1 MAIEI
6 ISSNLNEIG
15 NAGSF
20 ESDISTWGFTLD
32 GFGNLSRDASRAYA
46 GLYSQKCSPLVD
58 FSEFLGAFAVTK
70 AKASAL
76 VYGNTYLLRAR
87 IFVDNASP
95 IAPDDCE
102 FSWNG
107 LIIPYLI
114 SETKKTVAE
123 ARGAWVE
130 VEGKF
135 TASII
140 TGPEFVLFLRQID
153 IANHINLSNFVWVDK
168 VEIYQYIEVSETCTL
183 VIDTDSTVVTN
194 ETAPA
199 ANDGSITVA
208 TTAGTGP
215 FEYSKNNGASWQS
228 SNLFAGLAPGVYTVK
243 VREIATP
250 SCESTQTFAVN
261 SAAATFS
268 FTTAKTDESI
278 IGAADGS
285 IVVTVTGTVAPF
297 TYSKDG
303 GATFQSGN
311 LFENLAAGTYTIVVK
326 DADDVILAANVTIEA
341 GTVIFEKVWLH
352 GNFITK
358 SQSASTGWEAAI
370 NYRIYDDVRVE
381 DEAGSGTFI
390 SKLKIALPPDST
402 GLALLQVRQAF
413 RKIMEPVAPVY
424 SEDIIRLT
432 DRIKF
437 FKHYTGELEGTE
449 ETPAI
454 LTESLPNLVVWGGL
468 DKFNYPDYDFF
479 AEYPTHKK
487 FMSWAP
493 LTKQVDPL
501 QPDYLNF
508 WLYKS
513 TSNELHLKV
522 KAYYDDNTNQTA
534 TTASISPVAYGR
546 LYQVPTGPANSGV
559 KFIDPEKNVVKY
571 DLWLEDQSGIIS
583 EVRTYVLDAFSIPDV
598 RLFMFANS
606 LGSFEVM
613 RFYGAAEITN
623 GFERE
628 IIQKYLA
635 PGYASITGE
644 KAVHRATRIKKE
656 SYSSGYFKGLLAK
669 EWQDYM
675 NDFMLSPYVYEI
687 MGTTLRPVIITDGS
701 IETIDKDFKRFFRF
715 TAEDGYDNNFYTPTI

>member
-32 GFGNLSRDASRAYA
+32 GFGNISRDSAQAYA
-46 GLYSQKCSPLVD
+46 GLYSQKYTPLVD
-58 FSEFLGAFAVTK
+58 FTMFGNVFICK
-70 AKASAL
+70 AKASSL
-76 VYGNTYLLRAR
+76 VVGNSYLLRAR
-87 IFVDNASP
+87 VYVNNAAP

-102 FSWNG
+102 FTFDNTIVSF
-107 LIIPYLI
+107 IS
-114 SETKKTVAE
+114 SETRQTVGA

-130 VEGKF
+130 VEARF
-135 TASII
+135 IASII
-140 TGPEFVLFLRQID
+140 TGPEFILSLIQID
-153 IANHINLSNFVWVDK
+153 EANHINLSNFIWVDK
-168 VEIYQYIEVSETCTL
+168 VEIYQYVEVSDTCTL
-183 VIDTDSTVVTN
+183 LINTGSTVVTN
-194 ETAPA
+194 ESAPA
-199 ANDGSITVA
+199 ANDGTITVA

-215 FEYSKNNGASWQS
+215 FEYSKDNGSSWQS
-228 SNLFAGLAPGVYTVK
+228 SNLFTGLAPGVYTVK

-250 SCESTQTFAVN
+250 TCESTQTFAVN

-268 FTTAKTDESI
+268 FTTDKSDESI
-278 IGAADGS
+278 IGAADGT

-297 TYSKDG
+297 TFSKDG

-326 DADDVILAANVTIEA
+326 DADDVILAANVTIA
-341 GTVIFEKVWLH
+341 PGTIIFEKVWFH
-352 GNFITK
+352 GNFITLSK
-358 SQSASTGWEAAI
+358 SASSGWDTAI
-370 NYRIYDDVRVE
+370 NYRLYDDVRVE
-381 DEAGSGTFI
+381 DEAGSGTFN

-402 GLALLQVRQAF
+402 GKSLFQVRQAL
-413 RKIMEPVAPVY
+413 RKIMEPIAP
-424 SEDIIRLT
+424 SSSDTIIRLT

-437 FKHYTGELEGTE
+437 FKHYTGEMEGTE
-449 ETPAI
+449 ETPAT
-454 LTESLPNLVVWGGL
+454 LTESLPNLVLWGGL

-508 WLYKS
+508 WIYKINS
-513 TSNELHLKV
+513 FISLWV
-522 KAYYDDNTNQTA
+522 RAYYDDGTNELGEFFPTA
-534 TTASISPVAYGR
+534 AEYGQ
-546 LYQVPTGPANSGV
+546 LFQIPTGPANCGV
-559 KFIDPEKNVVKY
+559 KFINPSKTVVKY
-571 DLWLEDQSGIIS
+571 ELWLGDQTGSIIS
-583 EVRTYVLDAFSIPDV
+583 EVRTYLLDPFSIPDV
-598 RLFMFANS
+598 RLFMFVNS

-613 RFYGAAEITN
+613 RFYGAAEIAN
-623 GFERE
+623 NFERE

-635 PGYASITGE
+635 PGYASVTGE
-644 KAVHRATRIKKE
+644 KGVHRATRIRKE

-675 NDFMLSPYVYEI
+675 NDFMLSPYVYEL

-715 TAEDGYDNNFYTPTI
+715 TAEDGYDNNFYTPQL